1 MSLKIIES
9 TTYNIEFGQ
18 LEESSFIDLLK
29 TYEGAKKI
37 IFVDENTHD
46 NCLEFLITQFDE
58 LTEAEVILLPSGEEN
73 KVMEVCFQV
82 WQAMTDYKIGRSDLV
97 INLGGGVVSDMG
109 GFIASI
115 FKRGVNFV
123 NIPTSLLAMVDASVG
138 GKTGIDLGPFKNQ
151 LGVFANP
158 LAVYIDHR
166 FLSTLPQEEWING
179 YAEMLKHGVI
189 ASRKH
194 WDAIAAKSPVEI
206 KLEDIYES
214 VRIKNQIILNDPKEN
229 GERKL
234 LNFGHTVGHALE
246 GYFLETNQKIP
257 HGLAVAWGMIVESQL
272 SSNQGLMK
280 EPDFFELLKVINSNF
295 PPLPDLKEIQEHL
308 VELMRQD
315 KKNKDGRINFVLPIE
330 IGEAKIDQF
339 ISPVGIKF

>member
-1 MSLKIIES
+1 MAQKIIQS
-9 TTYNIEFGQ
+9 TTYNIEFGK

-58 LTEAEVILLPSGEEN
+58 LTEAEVILLPAGEEN

-82 WQAMTDYKIGRSDLV
+82 WQAMTDYKISRSDLV

-166 FLSTLPQEEWING
+166 FLSTLPKEEWING

-194 WDAIAAKSPVEI
+194 WDVIATKSPF
-206 KLEDIYES
+206 DIDLADIFES
-214 VRIKNQIILNDPKEN
+214 VHIKNQIVLNDPKES

-272 SSNQGLMK
+272 SSNQGLMN
-280 EPDFFELLKVINSNF
+280 ESDFIELLKVINSNF
-295 PPLPDLKEIQEHL
+295 PPLPDLKEIQEQL
-308 VELMRQD
+308 IELMRQD

-339 ISPVGIKF
+339 ISPVGIIF